1 MDVGKILERLS
12 IDVTEMKVEVGVLST
27 KVDTICKYHEAHFIK
42 NDEEI
47 KQLQT
52 VQKTTNDYIASSS
65 GALKLSTWLVTMVI
79 ALVGIWIAFV
89 PK

>member
-1 MDVGKILERLS
+1 MYVGKILEQLS
-12 IDVTEMKVEVGVLST
+12 SDVTEMKVAMGVLST
-27 KVDTICKYHEAHFIK
+27 KIDTICKYHEAHFIK

-47 KQLQT
+47 KQLQID
-52 VQKTTNDYIASSS
+52 QKTTNDYIASSS
-65 GALKLSTWLVTMVI
+65 GALKLSAWLVAMVI